1 MKEEQ
6 APKSTALW
14 EQWLQRL
21 SGIEHHEADLFRVE
35 LLELVADSLTDTD
48 QFFTRFGTI
57 AQRCL
62 AVPVLIVQR
71 TDSKKALFSNL
82 SRTRESRVIQLLPTP
97 FETSNTL
104 IERRLRT
111 AIATDFLEEPLRIV
125 YQLSLQ
131 HSQSPITLTLLT
143 SSPVSAE
150 KRKFLHFI
158 NLLLG
163 IRRRRQLLQNQLA
176 QEQQRLAALTHHLS
190 EGLVVLTR
198 QHDITIWNRPLYR
211 LTGYSIKET
220 LGKPL
225 KEFLRVAGN
234 NSWLDSLI
242 NEYEP
247 QKQKNT
253 FATDI
258 QILTKQGETKWVN
271 ISGSFIRDDEGE
283 ITQTIIL
290 LRDISHVKELEQRKN
305 EFISIA
311 THELR
316 TPITA
321 VKGYLSLLNKETSTF
336 TEKQSGYLARAIEAS
351 ERLVRLAED
360 LLEVVRVEENRMQ
373 FTIRPIDI
381 SNIIKKVC
389 RDFTEKANQKNVS
402 IVCNL
407 SDKCLSIAADRIRIE
422 QVFAN
427 LVDNALKYTKKGQIT
442 VAVSDPV
449 INNRDYVCVEIR
461 DTGIGI
467 DQKDISGIFEKFH
480 RTKTAATS
488 RESGVGLGLYIVKS
502 FIEKQGGTISV
513 QSRVGR
519 GSTFTVTFPKL
530 KASKGRKTHEKNTAR

>member
-6 APKSTALW
+6 TPRSTALW

-62 AVPVLIVQR
+62 AVPVLLVQR
-71 TDSKKALFSNL
+71 TDKKQVLFSNIN
-82 SRTRESRVIQLLPTP
+82 RAREAKIVQVLPGSS
-97 FETSNTL
+97 ESSNTL
-104 IERRLRT
+104 TERRLKT
-111 AIATDFLEEPLRIV
+111 AIATDFLEEPLRII
-125 YQLSLQ
+125 YQLPLQ
-131 HSQSPITLTLLT
+131 HGQSPILLTLLT
-143 SSPVSAE
+143 TNPISVE
-150 KRKFLHFI
+150 KRKYLHFV

-163 IRRRRQLLQNQLA
+163 IRRRRQLLQNQLV

-190 EGLVVLTR
+190 EGLIVLT
-198 QHDITIWNRPLYR
+198 QQLDITIWNRPLYR
-211 LTGYSIKET
+211 LTGYSVKET

-225 KEFLRVAGN
+225 TDFLQIPGN
-234 NSWLDSLI
+234 NRWLTSLI
-242 NEYEP
+242 AEYGP
-247 QKQKNT
+247 QTTKNT
-253 FATDI
+253 FASDV
-258 QILTKQGETKWVN
+258 QILTKQRQTKWVN
-271 ISGSFIRDDEGE
+271 ISGSFIRDDNGE

-290 LRDISHVKELEQRKN
+290 VRDISHLKELEQRKN

-321 VKGYLSLLNKETSTF
+321 VKGYLSLLSKDTSTF
-336 TEKQSGYLARAIEAS
+336 SEKQSGYLARATEAS

-373 FTIRPIDI
+373 FTIRPVDV
-381 SNIIKKVC
+381 SLVIKKVC
-389 RDFTEKANQKNVS
+389 HDFSSKAAQKNVE
-402 IVCNL
+402 INFTAPAERVL
-407 SDKCLSIAADRIRIE
+407 IAADRIRVE

-427 LVDNALKYTKKGQIT
+427 LIDNALKYTKRGGVTIT
-442 VAVSDPV
+442 LSHPITANKSFVAV
-449 INNRDYVCVEIR
+449 EIK
-461 DTGIGI
+461 DTGVGI
-467 DQKDISGIFEKFH
+467 DQKDIAGIFEKFH
-480 RTKTAATS
+480 RTRTAATS

-502 FIEKQGGTISV
+502 FIEKQGGTITV

-519 GSTFTVTFPKL
+519 GSTFTVTFPAL
-530 KASKGRKTHEKNTAR
+530 KTNKKTRKQ